1 MNKFT
6 FNEKEEF
13 YPTPDELLKKVLDGV
28 DWKKVHNVL
37 EPSAGKGNI
46 VDYILRVAGEY
57 PHYNRQIKVDCIEK
71 DADLQRIIE
80 LFMMISSPFI
90 HKKRMI

>member
-1 MNKFT
+1 MKFS

-28 DWKKVHNVL
+28 DWKKVRNVL

-46 VDYILRVAGEY
+46 VDYISLLPDFE
-57 PHYNRQIKVDCIEK
+57 
-71 DADLQRIIE
+71 
-80 LFMMISSPFI
+80 
-90 HKKRMI
+90 